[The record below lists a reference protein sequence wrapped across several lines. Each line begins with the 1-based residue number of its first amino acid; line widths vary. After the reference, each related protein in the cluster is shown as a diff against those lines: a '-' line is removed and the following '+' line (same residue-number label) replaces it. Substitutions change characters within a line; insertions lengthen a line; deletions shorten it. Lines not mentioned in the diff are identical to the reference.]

1 MVHMTM
7 IARVTDGLPLAASM
21 QEDQHVSLPRLPIA
35 PTTNTVLRTIQPYIT
50 TYLPDG
56 QRSGRVPA
64 ASQTP
69 FQDPYVDESHQVF
82 H

>member
-35 PTTNTVLRTIQPYIT
+35 HTKNTVLRTTYITIYT

-69 FQDPYVDESHQVF
+69 FQDPYVDESH
-82 H
+82 